1 MPDPSTK
8 ILDHI
13 PHLTPPG
20 TLQASA
26 DAFRKLGFTVIPGG
40 THAGGAT
47 ANALV
52 VFADGTYLELI
63 HFVRPPAPDD
73 PNPWARKQ
81 PGWIDY
87 AFLGTGGEPSI
98 ADAINARAEKEGT
111 SDTVHYA
118 ESKGGR
124 RREDGKVLEWV
135 ISSTAEGLRGALP
148 FFCGDV
154 TPREWRVPLEPRSNA
169 EHANTALGVAYIKLL
184 VASDNFDA
192 SKKQLST
199 VLGAQPHTA
208 TGTLAS
214 WDLEEQPAH
223 IGVHAAAPQL
233 VLAAAQDDEE
243 RAYVQEHGPGIYEVG
258 FLVSDVTKAGS
269 ARTPFGRVVWQT
281 SGGASGT

>member
-1 MPDPSTK
+1 MTGPSTK

-20 TLQASA
+20 TLQESA
-26 DAFRKLGFTVIPGG
+26 EAFRKLGFTVIPGG

-63 HFVRPPAPDD
+63 HFVRPPEPDD

-87 AFLGTGGEPSI
+87 AFLGTGGKPSI
-98 ADAINARAEKEGT
+98 ADAINARAKREGT
-111 SDTVHYA
+111 GSVVHYE

-135 ISSTAEGLRGALP
+135 ISSTGEELRGALP

-154 TPREWRVPLEPRSNA
+154 TPRDWRVPLEPRSNT
-169 EHANTALGVAYIKLL
+169 EHTNTTLGVSYIKLL
-184 VASDNFDA
+184 VASNRFDA
-192 SKKQLST
+192 SKKQLIT
-199 VLGAQPHTA
+199 VLGAQP
-208 TGTLAS
+208 GTSTNVLAS
-214 WDLEEQPAH
+214 WDLDEQPAH
-223 IGVHAAAPQL
+223 LGVHKAAPQL
-233 VLAAAQDDEE
+233 VLVAAGVVEE
-243 RAYVQEHGPGIYEVG
+243 RAYVQEHGQGIYEVG
-258 FLVSDVTKAGS
+258 FLVSDASKAGS
-269 ARTPFGRVVWQT
+269 ARTPFGRAVWQT
-281 SGGASGT
+281 SGGGH